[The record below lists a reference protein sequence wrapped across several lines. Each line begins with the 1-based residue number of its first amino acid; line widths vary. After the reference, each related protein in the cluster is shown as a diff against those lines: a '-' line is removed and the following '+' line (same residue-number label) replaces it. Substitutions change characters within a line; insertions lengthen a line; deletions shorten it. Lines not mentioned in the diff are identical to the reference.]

1 MNESNE
7 FAQAYEG
14 SNEAAIPMPVQ
25 PIVPILP
32 LMRPVS
38 GLYEWRF
45 QIAVPQPIPFE
56 PNLPI
61 TPVPVRTAKGESV
74 AEIRTLSPALSILMR
89 EELRLDVDGLYPQRT
104 ASGTLFGTR
113 GPTVHW
119 VASLASAGANSWAGS
134 IWYKDGQAASFP
146 YTRVRIQ
153 VTRNITPVSARIT
166 YSGGGLADLVRTLE
180 YRSPYFRK
188 VNFEF
193 DCAQGVNPVL
203 DVQTHAHPNRPAT
216 LASET
221 LSIQTVFR
229 RAGFDVAT
237 SAGPSVVPLTG
248 AGPNAR
254 WSDQEMHDAMQTY
267 WSKFA
272 NAPQWALWTF
282 FASLHE
288 QGTSLGGI
296 MFDDIGPNHRQGT
309 AIFTNAFIANPPSGD
324 AAPVAWVR
332 RMRFWTAA
340 HEMGHAFNLAHSW
353 QKALG
358 TPWIPLANEPEAR
371 SFMNYPY
378 NVAGGQTAFF
388 ANFAYRF
395 SNGELLF
402 MRHAPERFVQQGNAD
417 WFDDHGFEQQKV
429 SSEPGF
435 KLELLAPRGGGRFEF
450 LEPVVIDV
458 RLTNIGDEPRLV
470 SDKVLA
476 DIDEMTVI
484 IKRQGRAAREYVPFA
499 RKCFQK
505 RSVVLAPGAS
515 ITDSIFVAVG
525 RNGWDI
531 AEPGNYMIQ
540 VALHLDDEED
550 IISTPLMLH
559 VSRPNTYD
567 EENLASEFFNEDVG
581 RVLAFDGSR
590 VMESACDTLRE
601 AAEMLKQRRVSVHA
615 RVALGSALAQ
625 DCKMLDLKAGG
636 VRGLAAATAAGARIH
651 VAGASER
658 DAREAL
664 EVLIKQPA
672 LAAETLGHTDYAYYV
687 GQFKDLLGVS
697 TVPEAAAHDTDLLPE
712 VLMKRNRGI
721 GPAATRARGRH
732 AAKAGR

>member
-7 FAQAYEG
+7 FAQAAEG
-14 SNEAAIPMPVQ
+14 LNEASSPLSAQ
-25 PIVPILP
+25 PILP
-32 LMRPVS
+32 LLQPVS
-38 GLYEWRF
+38 GLYEWTL
-45 QIAVPQPIPFE
+45 QLTLPQPVPIAPNIPIAT
-56 PNLPI
+56 PI
-61 TPVPVRTAKGESV
+61 SRTAK
-74 AEIRTLSPALSILMR
+74 AEAAADIRTLSPALSILSR
-89 EELRLDVDGLYPQRT
+89 EELRLDVDGRYPQRG

-113 GPTVHW
+113 GPTIHW
-119 VASLASAGANSWAGS
+119 VASLLNIASNTWAGS
-134 IWYKDGQAASFP
+134 IWYKDGQVASFP
-146 YTRVRIQ
+146 YTRVTIV
-153 VTRNITPVSARIT
+153 VTRTIAPVSARIT
-166 YSGGGLADLVRTLE
+166 YSGGGLAALTRTLA
-180 YRSPYFRK
+180 YKSPYFRR

-203 DVQTHAHPNRPAT
+203 DIQTYAHPNRPAT
-216 LASET
+216 LANET
-221 LSIQTVFR
+221 LSIQTVYR

-237 SAGPSVVPLTG
+237 SSGASVVPLTG

-332 RMRFWTAA
+332 RMRFWTAV

-358 TPWIPLANEPEAR
+358 TPWIPLANEPQAR

-388 ANFAYRF
+388 ANFAFRF
-395 SNGELLF
+395 TDQELLF
-402 MRHAPERFVQQGNAD
+402 MRHAPERYVQQGNAD
-417 WFDDHGFEQQKV
+417 WFDDHGFEQQRV
-429 SSEPGF
+429 SAEPTF
-435 KLELLAPRGGGRFEF
+435 KLELVTPRKGGRFEF
-450 LEPVVIDV
+450 LEPVVIDL
-458 RLTNIGDEPRLV
+458 RLTNLGDEPRLV
-470 SDKVLA
+470 SDKILA
-476 DIDEMTVI
+476 DIDEMTVV

-499 RKCFQK
+499 RKCFHP
-505 RSVVLAPGAS
+505 RSIVLAPGAS

-531 AEPGNYMIQ
+531 AEPGNYLVQ
-540 VALHLDDEED
+540 VALHLDDED
-550 IISTPLMLH
+550 ILSAPLMLH

-590 VMESACDTLRE
+590 VLDGACDTLRE
-601 AAEMLKQRRVSVHA
+601 AAEMLKSRRVSVHA
-615 RVALGSALAQ
+615 RIALGSAMAQ
-625 DCKMLDLKAGG
+625 DRKMLDLRETDL
-636 VRGLAAATAAGARIH
+636 RGMVAATTAGAKIH
-651 VAGASER
+651 LASASER
-658 DAREAL
+658 EAREAL

-672 LAAETLGHTDYAYYV
+672 LADETLGHTDYTYYV
-687 GQFKDLLGVS
+687 EQFKELLGVRG
-697 TVPEAAAHDTDLLPE
+697 VPEVALHDGDILPE
-712 VLMKRNRGI
+712 PLLKRRGAI
-721 GPAATRARGRH
+721 GPAASRQTRSRH
-732 AAKAGR
+732 VAKAGR